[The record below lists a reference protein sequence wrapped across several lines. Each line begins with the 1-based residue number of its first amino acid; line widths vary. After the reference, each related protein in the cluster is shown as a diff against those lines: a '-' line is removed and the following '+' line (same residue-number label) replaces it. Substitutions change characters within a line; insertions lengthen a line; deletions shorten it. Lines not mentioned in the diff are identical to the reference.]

1 MPPRWLS
8 LFCLALTLFA
18 SAGCLRVDPTDDY
31 VRTTALVRE
40 RVGAVDVFDPA
51 SEPLVEQRVTALL
64 EGGLTVDEAVQ
75 VGLLA
80 NRSFQALFA
89 EIGASRADVVQSRL
103 LSNPSV
109 NFSARYPDGGGRP
122 SIMFSFGQEL
132 VDLWQIPVRRKVAEN
147 KLEQVVSDV
156 ARQGIDLVADIKT
169 KCHRVLGLIQT
180 EARVVE
186 NVALAQ
192 RSFGLADARFKAGEA
207 GLLDLNL
214 VKTNV
219 LQAELEL
226 IAVRRDRRIA
236 ETALARVLGLARWKT
251 PWTLSPTA
259 PANSLSIVD
268 DDALVLDAM
277 QQRLDAQAAA
287 RGVAAAEGE
296 LKRQWLNIFPKV
308 MIGLEA
314 ERMEQR
320 SMPDR
325 NIPASVARE
334 SIRAGALSAP
344 EIMSQGERQQQKR
357 QMIDTLIGP
366 SLSITLPIYDQN
378 QAQIAK
384 ADFAARKSRT
394 EYEAL
399 LDQVAQEV
407 QSAAAMVR
415 AAVQLVDFYERQSLP
430 QAAQT
435 LDAASLS
442 YEAGE
447 QNVLALIEAQ
457 GAVIRLQR
465 EVIIAR
471 RDLAIALAELERA
484 VGGRLTGEK
493 RNLNQVEPAD
503 IPSTSSIVEPAN
515 SRPIPGSIGAPAN
528 GLSPDALIEQPPRP

>member
-1 MPPRWLS
+1 MPL
-8 LFCLALTLFA
+8 LA
-18 SAGCLRVDPTDDY
+18 SAGCLRVDPTEDY
-31 VRTTALVRE
+31 VRTADLVRE
-40 RVGAVDVFDPA
+40 RVGNVDVFDPTT
-51 SEPLVEQRVTALL
+51 EPMVEQRVTALL

-80 NRSFQALFA
+80 NRTFQSLFA

-103 LSNPSV
+103 LSNPSL
-109 NFSARYPDGGGRP
+109 NFSARYPEGGGRP
-122 SIMFSFGQEL
+122 SIMLNFGQEL
-132 VDLWQIPVRRKVAEN
+132 VDLWQIPVRRKIAED
-147 KLEQVVSDV
+147 KLEQVVRDV
-156 ARQGIDLVADIKT
+156 ARQGIELVADIKT
-169 KCHRVLGLIQT
+169 KCHRVLALMQT

-186 NVALAQ
+186 NVALVQ
-192 RSFGLADARFKAGEA
+192 RSFGLAEARFRAGEA

-236 ETALARVLGLARWKT
+236 ETELARVLGLARWKT
-251 PWTLSPTA
+251 PWALTQSEHGGA
-259 PANSLSIVD
+259 ANVPGD
-268 DDALVLDAM
+268 DDLLLEAM
-277 QQRLDAQAAA
+277 RQRFDAQAAA

-308 MIGLEA
+308 MIGVEG
-314 ERMEQR
+314 ERMERR

-325 NIPASVARE
+325 NIPAGIARE
-334 SIRAGALSAP
+334 SIRNGALSAP
-344 EIMSQGERQQQKR
+344 EIMSRGERHQQKR
-357 QMIDTLIGP
+357 QMIDTLLGP

-384 ADFAARKSRT
+384 AEFMARKSRT
-394 EYEAL
+394 DYEAL

-415 AAVQLVDFYERQSLP
+415 TAVQLVDFYERQSLP

-457 GAVIRLQR
+457 GSVIRLQR
-465 EVIIAR
+465 EVILAR

-484 VGGRLTGEK
+484 VGGRL
-493 RNLNQVEPAD
+493 PAAG
-503 IPSTSSIVEPAN
+503 SAATAGMTKTIVEPAHGRSN
-515 SRPIPGSIGAPAN
+515 AIDQSAAPTI
-528 GLSPDALIEQPPRP
+528 STEALIEQPARP

>member
-1 MPPRWLS
+1 MPLHWRNFIW
-8 LFCLALTLFA
+8 ALLPLIA
-18 SAGCLRVDPTDDY
+18 SGGCLRVDPSNDY
-31 VRTTALVRE
+31 GRTTALLRE

-80 NRSFQALFA
+80 NRSFQSLFA

-103 LSNPSV
+103 LSNPSLS
-109 NFSARYPDGGGRP
+109 FSARYPDGGGR
-122 SIMFSFGQEL
+122 SSVMLSFGQEL
-132 VDLWQIPVRRKVAEN
+132 VDLWQIPVRRKVAED
-147 KLEQVVSDV
+147 KLEQVVFDV
-156 ARQGIDLVADIKT
+156 ARQGIELVADIKT

-186 NVALAQ
+186 NVALVQ
-192 RSFGLADARFKAGEA
+192 RSYGLADARFKAGEA

-214 VKTNV
+214 VKSNV

-226 IAVRRDRRIA
+226 IAVRRDRRVA
-236 ETALARVLGLARWKT
+236 ETELARVLGLARWKT
-251 PWTLSPTA
+251 PWTLT
-259 PANSLSIVD
+259 PADPAKSAALGND
-268 DDALVLDAM
+268 DDLLLDAM
-277 QQRLDAQAAA
+277 RQRFDAQAAA

-308 MIGLEA
+308 MIGVEG
-314 ERMEQR
+314 ERMER
-320 SMPDR
+320 RALPDR
-325 NIPASVARE
+325 NIPAAVARE
-334 SIRAGALSAP
+334 SIRAGALTAP
-344 EIMSQGERQQQKR
+344 EIQSRGERDQQKR

-384 ADFAARKSRT
+384 ADFAARKIRT

-457 GAVIRLQR
+457 TSVIRLQR
-465 EVIIAR
+465 EVILAR

-484 VGGRLTGEK
+484 VGGRLPVPGD
-493 RNLNQVEPAD
+493 AAHSA
-503 IPSTSSIVEPAN
+503 IPGSIVEPAN
-515 SRPIPGSIGAPAN
+515 GR
-528 GLSPDALIEQPPRP
+528 SPDAGRAANSAMSPEVLIEQPARP